1 MICPCRYSAP
11 AEVGHSATARASAE
25 VPSVRLTTVWPASA
39 SPADSRSSRA
49 VLLPYTVTT
58 TSGLAATAS

>member
-1 MICPCRYSAP
+1 M
-11 AEVGHSATARASAE
+11 
-25 VPSVRLTTVWPASA
+25 TTVWPASA